1 MNIIIEGTREEA
13 RKQLRRAE
21 RMFDGSIMY
30 VGLGSRSED
39 RETYLVQRVEK
50 DHPMPRVIKK
60 FQPEDEL
67 VSGEVKVI

>member
-1 MNIIIEGTREEA
+1 MNIIIEGTRGEA
-13 RKQLRRAE
+13 RKQLRRVE

-30 VGLGSRSED
+30 VGLGSRSEN

-50 DHPMPRVIKK
+50 DHPMPRAIMK

-67 VSGEVKVI
+67 VQEKLK